1 MINASDIL
9 HAKIL
14 IVDDQGIDILS
25 LGRMLVSAGYTSITS
40 TKDTHK
46 IFELHREHHY
56 DLILL
61 DLEMHGMSHSG
72 FQVLEGLKKIEPDG
86 YLPVIV
92 MTAQPGNKLRAF
104 QAGARDFISKP
115 FDLSEVLAR
124 VRNMLEARLSHL
136 ETKTR
141 ISTLEQRVREVEADR
156 DLLRRQ
162 YEEVKRRYDKSV
174 SMEAGGSAA
183 ALIQPQLHREA
194 RLRTL
199 LYVEDNPADLRM
211 VEQLI
216 ARHAD
221 IRLLSAVNGNSGIET
236 ARIFRPA
243 VIMMDINLPDMS
255 GFQALEILRSDH
267 ATAHIPVIAF
277 SANTTPLNIESGLEA
292 GFFRY
297 LTKPIEVDEFM
308 DVLDVAM
315 KFSRSRSADQ

>member
-14 IVDDQGIDILS
+14 IVDDQGVDILL

-46 IFELHREHHY
+46 VFELHREHHY

-72 FQVLEGLKKIEPDG
+72 FQVMDGLKNIEPG
-86 YLPVIV
+86 GHLPVIV
-92 MTAQPGNKLRAF
+92 ITAQPGNKLRAL

-124 VRNMLEARLSHL
+124 VRNMLEARLSYL
-136 ETKTR
+136 ETKSH
-141 ISTLEQRVREVEADR
+141 INALEQKVREVEADR
-156 DLLRRQ
+156 DLIRRQ
-162 YEEVKRRYDKSV
+162 CDEVKRRYGKIV
-174 SMEAGGSAA
+174 STEAGGSAA
-183 ALIQPQLHREA
+183 ALAQPHLPREA
-194 RLRTL
+194 RLHTL
-199 LYVEDNPADLRM
+199 LYVEDSPADMRM

-216 ARHAD
+216 ARHPD
-221 IRLLSAVNGNSGIET
+221 IRLLSAVNGNSGIEI
-236 ARIFRPA
+236 ARASRPE

-277 SANTTPLNIESGLEA
+277 SANATPFNIESGLEA

-297 LTKPIEVDEFM
+297 LTKPIDVDEFM
-308 DVLDVAM
+308 EVLDM
-315 KFSRSRSADQ
+315 TIKFAGRRSADQ